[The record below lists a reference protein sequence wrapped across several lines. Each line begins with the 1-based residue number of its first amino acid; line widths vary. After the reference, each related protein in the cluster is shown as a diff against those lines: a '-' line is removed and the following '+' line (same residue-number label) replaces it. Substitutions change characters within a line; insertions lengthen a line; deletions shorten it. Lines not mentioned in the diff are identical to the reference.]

1 MAKQD
6 KDPDGSGP
14 SQPLLPPQARP
25 QNLGGNPNSLNPT
38 KAAPVIA
45 TARSVSISAMS
56 SEQIHSVDT
65 VKQSST
71 STQQH
76 PKKHVQRPVSN
87 QPKAA
92 TPSEQPLLS
101 MPPLDLTDDDEF
113 MEVQDITYEKICT
126 MIKNSDL
133 ESFLEFKEKMLADEE
148 EAGGSNYLI
157 LTQRLHRIELAI
169 RSAKMIK
176 SDQEDNSS
184 SRPSASRPNL
194 SGTENAAT
202 REVQNGTKIPRS
214 TGTSFFEQ
222 ECVRHVLSGYEDQMT
237 ETTHLMVKT
246 VTEIVDNGD
255 LGSFLQY
262 KEEAL
267 AEEAARGHHSNYLFL
282 KEGLERLEL
291 NILAGNKSSEL
302 DWGIEPRSGATAIS
316 GVVGPGLNVPE
327 TQNMAAL
334 EAKPSKKK
342 RQRKK
347 KTGHEAVHAEGE
359 AVPDELPTM
368 KTEVDNSIEQ
378 NNSEEPTTRIEPA
391 LDELHVYEDSTD
403 LFDMDSAATL
413 EALKTHDPK
422 DAEAPK
428 KKGKKRRG
436 KKKAKGNI
444 EENCLATAADT
455 SLPNLPTADKT
466 EPEHTCCGHKLHGR
480 CSHTTWK
487 NDDSSFSKALAETI
501 RELLLSTPLD
511 TALRFDLHVDMN
523 KVKRRMDEVEAADG
537 DSSILRSKKH
547 VSAATKAPFSA
558 FGKVDTPELQRAA
571 AIHLLSSPKY
581 YNGFLDYIEHLNYL
595 VSCGDEKAPAMA
607 DEADHVYRV
616 VTAVYKEVSDIARSK
631 VDAAGIT
638 MAEVGLTENEIHEKR
653 LAESAKKMRELQNLE
668 QGIHPNDPAPAKT
681 EQSTSELETTALSL
695 IKQPAALRR
704 FLADYR
710 AMGTNGDS
718 YGSFWG
724 GESHLLYQKL
734 VEMCAVVDPSKKPSS
749 QAPLSPE
756 KTIDALNS
764 SISPDE
770 AFKISS
776 DYLTSNTVDD
786 DSRQAVASYYASNES
801 KLSAFLLAKSNIEE
815 RFKASGDAK
824 LKSLKEEADRLWKCI
839 QVEQRHMKMQD
850 PAEADSEAK
859 IIVTNPFKTS
869 NFVNKVMREMVEEFA
884 ASPPGIRRFIW
895 PLKFIAEHPSIP
907 EKTRATAICVLTDMS
922 LLARYEPV
930 LEKVKEAT
938 WNQPKAS
945 TLSKLSPQQHIEL
958 FMDAV
963 GFMKSA
969 LESVPHCTLRYNANT
984 NQFLIPLTKR
994 AGLPIQARVLHTI
1007 RDYEFAYNTALDDD
1021 GRAAVNKN
1029 FCLPYKDCPNYF
1041 REMANDLYND
1051 GLEFAAFMEQK
1062 AHLANLPGCFGD
1074 AEVRQALVS
1083 SALMVESALAELDAS
1098 SNQDRVRIMEVVASS
1113 SAYPLPGS
1121 SMGSIAKCEEAYAG
1135 FFTAT
1140 QKVKMN
1146 FVREDIHHQ
1155 VAGGKSNAAAPL
1167 KFGFDSKEHVP
1178 YFLGMWRTDEAAG
1191 SKAPIP
1197 ERPTV
1202 SEDPSDPD
1210 PTYRLTPSQRKIK
1223 KQLLAANYRKAQK
1236 VPLSD
1241 NQVRDR
1247 AKKIV
1252 SNPSMLSSFFKS
1264 KESMEYGSDEDNV
1277 DEKFFLDEIN
1287 RIYAEMK
1294 EIKIDLDDVPQEP
1307 VSMPRPSSSKEKRAV
1322 APTTTLFPS
1331 EVTKSP
1337 VHPQRVTADFET
1349 HQNVKVEATPTPI
1362 IPRGRVV
1369 SYSPLGL
1376 PAHFDTSL
1384 RPNAPPLPSDPEL
1397 AKECVIYE
1405 TAKGQRKTLAA
1416 FYAKSSDSYEAFQE
1430 VKKEADD
1437 AAQGMDLT
1445 TEEATDTR
1453 KLLGILSNVNTM
1465 VKMLR
1470 VGSERDAGDDGE
1482 DFHKAAA
1489 DLLSDFD
1496 NRERLMTFLES
1507 LEHLYDEK
1515 ARIKNDPFTAPFGG
1529 PKYFKRYEELVG
1541 AAYHGLF
1548 TPEAADVRGQEPTR
1562 PFPKIPTPKHNVTK
1576 PRPLIST
1583 YSKKL
1588 PKFTNAADVIEFATD
1603 FFPDLPDLP
1612 DLASG
1617 TIPRPSGQDATAKL
1631 SGTKFQKIL
1640 GELDTMPVPPKIV
1653 ANLYK
1658 SGAPN
1663 APRFADAEEAV
1674 DYLQSQVKG
1683 ATTPISVSVSP
1694 NFSSLDTSEVV
1705 NEYTVVP
1712 DSTPEG
1718 QALGK
1723 AMEDIQLSAGK
1734 GNVPTDYQM
1743 AALGKARRELYDSRR
1758 GKPTAAADRA
1768 SKSLSVST
1776 RAENRAVAN
1785 LLARSEAVPLV
1796 GMMTFPDGPSNGLS
1810 WSPNEVIFS
1819 NSFPTPR
1826 PAPVKIPPAP
1836 PIDEPDALQMKLRA
1850 TLIGLPFA
1858 PVPDAIAAQLKIE
1871 QLFSEVLDSREYQTC
1886 RASLGLPDPSNEEGH
1901 ALIGLNKTFGTYK
1914 GIRSQETQRIEDILD
1929 RAKEYMGSIVEAT
1942 YEASKRNEGVEEALD
1957 RLDDYKTYNKR
1968 VMAAWAAEHDWD
1980 QKRGRQKSR
1989 RVKGM
1994 GKKLGA
2000 YRKSTI
2006 EDVEDPEGHHGD
2018 GPKLGSFP
2026 IG

>member
-76 PKKHVQRPVSN
+76 PKKHVQRPVSK
-87 QPKAA
+87 QPKVA
-92 TPSEQPLLS
+92 TPSEQPLMS

-113 MEVQDITYEKICT
+113 KEVQDITYEKICT

-202 REVQNGTKIPRS
+202 RAVQNGTKNPRS
-214 TGTSFFEQ
+214 TVTSFEQ
-222 ECVRHVLSGYEDQMT
+222 EYV
-237 ETTHLMVKT
+237 
-246 VTEIVDNGD
+246 
-255 LGSFLQY
+255 
-262 KEEAL
+262 
-267 AEEAARGHHSNYLFL
+267 
-282 KEGLERLEL
+282 
-291 NILAGNKSSEL
+291 EL

-327 TQNMAAL
+327 TQNMAAI

-347 KTGHEAVHAEGE
+347 KTGHEAVDAEGE
-359 AVPDELPTM
+359 AVPDELPTI
-368 KTEVDNSIEQ
+368 KTGVDSGIKQ
-378 NNSEEPTTRIEPA
+378 NNSEEPTTRIESA
-391 LDELHVYEDSTD
+391 LDELHVYGDSTD
-403 LFDMDSAATL
+403 IFDMDSAATL
-413 EALKTHDPK
+413 RALKTHDPK

-444 EENCLATAADT
+444 EEKCLATAAGT
-455 SLPNLPTADKT
+455 SLPNLPNADKT

-511 TALRFDLHVDMN
+511 TTLRFDLHVDMN

-547 VSAATKAPFSA
+547 VSAATKPPFSA

-581 YNGFLDYIEHLNYL
+581 YNGFLDYIDHLNYL

-616 VTAVYKEVSDIARSK
+616 ATAVYKEVSDIARSK

-638 MAEVGLTENEIHEKR
+638 MAEVGLTESEIHEKR

-764 SISPDE
+764 STSPDE

-850 PAEADSEAK
+850 RAEADSEAK

-884 ASPPGIRRFIW
+884 ASSPGIRRFIW

-938 WNQPKAS
+938 WNQPKVSA
-945 TLSKLSPQQHIEL
+945 LSKLSPQQHVEL

-1021 GRAAVNKN
+1021 GRAAVNKD

-1041 REMANDLYND
+1041 REMADDLYND

-1062 AHLANLPGCFGD
+1062 AHLANLPACFGD
-1074 AEVRQALVS
+1074 AQVRQALIS

-1098 SNQDRVRIMEVVASS
+1098 SHQDRVRIMEVVAAS

-1121 SMGSIAKCEEAYAG
+1121 SMGSIAKCEEAYAS

-1155 VAGGKSNAAAPL
+1155 VAGGKSSTAAPL

-1178 YFLGMWRTDEAAG
+1178 YFLGMWRTHEAAG
-1191 SKAPIP
+1191 SKAPVP

-1202 SEDPSDPD
+1202 SEDLSDPD
-1210 PTYRLTPSQRKIK
+1210 PTYRLTPSQKKIK

-1236 VPLSD
+1236 VPLSEG
-1241 NQVRDR
+1241 QVRDR

-1252 SNPSMLSSFFKS
+1252 SDPSMLSSFFKS
-1264 KESMEYGSDEDNV
+1264 KESMEYGSDKDNV

-1287 RIYAEMK
+1287 RIYAEMRK
-1294 EIKIDLDDVPQEP
+1294 IKIDLDDVPQEP
-1307 VSMPRPSSSKEKRAV
+1307 VSMPPPFTKPSSSKEKRAM
-1322 APTTTLFPS
+1322 ASTTNLFPP
-1331 EVTKSP
+1331 EITKSP

-1349 HQNVKVEATPTPI
+1349 HQNVKVAATPTPI

-1405 TAKGQRKTLAA
+1405 TAKEQRKALAA
-1416 FYAKSSDSYEAFQE
+1416 FYAKSSDYYEAFQE

-1445 TEEATDTR
+1445 IDEATNTR

-1515 ARIKNDPFTAPFGG
+1515 ARIKNDPFTAPFAG

-1548 TPEAADVRGQEPTR
+1548 TPEAADVRGQEPTTR

-1576 PRPLIST
+1576 SRPLIGT

-1603 FFPDLPDLP
+1603 FFPDLPNLP
-1612 DLASG
+1612 DLALG
-1617 TIPRPSGQDATAKL
+1617 TIPRPSGQDATTKL
-1631 SGTKFQKIL
+1631 SGTKIQKIL
-1640 GELDTMPVPPKIV
+1640 GELDTMPVPPKVV

-1683 ATTPISVSVSP
+1683 AIAPISVSVSP
-1694 NFSSLDTSEVV
+1694 NISSLDTSEIV

-1743 AALGKARRELYDSRR
+1743 AALGKARRELYASRR
-1758 GKPTAAADRA
+1758 GKPTASTDRA
-1768 SKSLSVST
+1768 SKALSVST
-1776 RAENRAVAN
+1776 RAENRAAAN

-1796 GMMTFPDGPSNGLS
+1796 GMMTFPDGPSTGLS
-1810 WSPNEVIFS
+1810 WRPNEVIFS

-1886 RASLGLPDPSNEEGH
+1886 RASLGLPDPSNEEGQ

-1914 GIRSQETQRIEDILD
+1914 GIRSQETQRVEDILD

-1968 VMAAWAAEHDWD
+1968 VMAAWAAEHDGN

-2006 EDVEDPEGHHGD
+2006 EDFEDPEGDHGN